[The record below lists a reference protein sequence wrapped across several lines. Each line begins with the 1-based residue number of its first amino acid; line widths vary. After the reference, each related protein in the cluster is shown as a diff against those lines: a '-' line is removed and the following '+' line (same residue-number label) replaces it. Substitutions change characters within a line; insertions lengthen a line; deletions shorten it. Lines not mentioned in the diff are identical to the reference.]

1 MELYEI
7 YLGWMDPLLTWSYG
21 QRARK
26 ASVASYR
33 KRRTRLYTILARLAE
48 SEEELRQEEYYYY
61 FFHRLMKK
69 LDLIMK
75 PMKVLIRKQLKDLNM
90 LKASVIAGN

>member
-1 MELYEI
+1 M
-7 YLGWMDPLLTWSYG
+7 GG
-21 QRARK
+21 
-26 ASVASYR
+26 
-33 KRRTRLYTILARLAE
+33 ARLAE

-75 PMKVLIRKQLKDLNM
+75 PMKVLTRKQLKDLNM